1 MRVVT
6 ISRMFGAGGSEVAA
20 RVADALGFAL
30 LDNAFIERVA
40 SELGVTREEVA
51 AREERPPSL
60 AERLADSLALG
71 TPEVVPA
78 TMHGD
83 LPFTEE
89 RMLHVTRHV
98 VEEAVAAGPV
108 VLVGRGA
115 QSYLVA
121 RDGVLHVFCV
131 APPDALA
138 RRIAA
143 RESITVEAAA
153 RRVDEVNAQRE
164 RYVRR
169 HWHRSWLAPANYHLC
184 VNTGWLGID
193 GAVELV
199 VRAARERLGDAE

>member
-1 MRVVT
+1 MRVIT

-20 RVADALGFAL
+20 RVAEALGWTL
-30 LDNAFIERVA
+30 LDNALVERVA
-40 SELGVTREEVA
+40 SELGATREEVA

-89 RMLHVTRHV
+89 RMLQVTRHV
-98 VEEAVAAGPV
+98 VEEAVASGPV

-115 QSYLVA
+115 QSCLAA
-121 RDGVLHVFCV
+121 REGVLHVFCV

-143 RESITVEAAA
+143 REEISIEAAA
-153 RRVDEVNAQRE
+153 RRVEEVNAQRE

-169 HWHRSWLAPANYHLC
+169 HWHRSWLGPSNYHLC
-184 VNTGWLGID
+184 VNTAWLGIE
-193 GAVELV
+193 GAAELV
-199 VRAARERLGDAE
+199 VAAARERLGDAG